1 MPIIP
6 FPNCIFYLSCI
17 GKEHEQIYLC
27 TLADNYE
34 EILTKFI
41 VENPQYEITEQMK
54 TLAIKETKRKQ
65 EYYLERANEKSK
77 FFVNEMKFFITYEPI
92 NENTTYYNNY
102 ADQTNGF
109 SFDCIL
115 QPV

>member
-1 MPIIP
+1 MRTSFYIYCQNKYKKLLPIIP
-6 FPNCIFYLSCI
+6 FPNCLFYLSCI
-17 GKEHEQIYLC
+17 GKEPEQIYLC
-27 TLADNYE
+27 T
-34 EILTKFI
+34 F
-41 VENPQYEITEQMK
+41 
-54 TLAIKETKRKQ
+54 AIKETKCKQ

-92 NENTTYYNNY
+92 KENTTYYNNY
-102 ADQTNGF
+102 VDLTDGF